1 MIVSPLQWV
10 KVTSFEPRRSVSVS
24 SAPIVCPEKSVQEAW
39 IDYNGHMNMAFYN
52 LVFDQCLD
60 FVFDELGIGA
70 EYIKTQGGSCFT
82 REIHVNYLAELSLGD
97 PIRVTFQLLDW
108 DAKRLHYF
116 EEMYHA
122 GEDYLA
128 ATSEQLALHVDMHSR
143 RTAPFPDEIQSR
155 LAELMKAH
163 RDLAVPEQVGH
174 VIGIPS

>member
-1 MIVSPLQWV
+1 MTAAAPFL
-10 KVTSFEPRRSVSVS
+10 S
-24 SAPIVCPEKSVQEAW
+24 STMELEQNW

-60 FVFDELGIGA
+60 FVFDQLGIGA
-70 EYIKTQGGSCFT
+70 AYVKTEGGSCFT

-122 GEDYLA
+122 EEGYLYLDA
-128 ATSEQLALHVDMHSR
+128 IEMTDPQIEYVCGRIREVLLA
-143 RTAPFPDEIQSR
+143 
-155 LAELMKAH
+155 
-163 RDLAVPEQVGH
+163 
-174 VIGIPS
+174 

>member
-1 MIVSPLQWV
+1 M
-10 KVTSFEPRRSVSVS
+10 S
-24 SAPIVCPEKSVQEAW
+24 SAAIECPEKSVQQAW

-60 FVFDELGIGA
+60 FVFDQLGIGA
-70 EYIKTQGGSCFT
+70 EYVKAEGGSCFT

-122 GEDYLA
+122 EEGYLA
-128 ATSEQLALHVDMHSR
+128 ATSEQLALHVDMRSR
-143 RTAPFPDEIQSR
+143 RTAPFPAEICSR
-155 LAELMKAH
+155 LDQLMESH
-163 RDLAVPEQVGH
+163 RSLNLPDQVGH
-174 VIGIPS
+174 VIGIPR